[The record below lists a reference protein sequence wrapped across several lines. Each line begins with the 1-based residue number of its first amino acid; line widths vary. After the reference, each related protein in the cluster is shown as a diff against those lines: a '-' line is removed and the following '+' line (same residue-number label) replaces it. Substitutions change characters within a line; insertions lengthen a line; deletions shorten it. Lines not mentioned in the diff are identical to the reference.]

1 MLKYFIIFYYNNFC
15 LCLGR
20 ISLVVINSSI
30 ITERGSSFGLAVEL
44 LEKKVRIIYI
54 IKMLQLNVPLKNGA
68 WPLGSIVLLS
78 FVNLLT
84 INNLELLIYEYTINP
99 RLESPFPN

>member
-1 MLKYFIIFYYNNFC
+1 MNAHAVNETYSLTNKYVKIFYFIFYYNNFC

-54 IKMLQLNVPLKNGA
+54 IKTLQLNVPLKNGA
-68 WPLGSIVLLS
+68 SQRRFG
-78 FVNLLT
+78 
-84 INNLELLIYEYTINP
+84 Y
-99 RLESPFPN
+99 